1 MDEAAKSRASL
12 QESLSSRTG
21 AVAKTAGF
29 CFGVERA
36 VDRVYEQI
44 RAVKEG
50 AAKGPIYTYGP
61 IIHN

>member
-12 QESLSSRTG
+12 QESLSSRTV

-44 RAVKEG
+44 RAEPLK
-50 AAKGPIYTYGP
+50 ALFTPTDRSSTMSR
-61 IIHN
+61 

>member
-12 QESLSSRTG
+12 QESLSSRTV

-36 VDRVYEQI
+36 VDRVYEHLHLRTDHPQ
-44 RAVKEG
+44 
-50 AAKGPIYTYGP
+50 
-61 IIHN
+61 